1 MSRFNNKK
9 CVHTITRNEI
19 ILRQVNLNCCTEG
32 MYTQVV
38 HLVLQF
44 KSQTKYRLRR
54 HNSTI
59 KQPHKNF
66 QTRRIFFHLFK

>member
-1 MSRFNNKK
+1 
-9 CVHTITRNEI
+9 
-19 ILRQVNLNCCTEG
+19 

-66 QTRRIFFHLFK
+66 QTIARPDQKDFFSSLQIKSILDTVSVDIL